1 MLTSD
6 YIAIV
11 AVIVSIISIVVSIY
25 IYNNQKTYI
34 KTQHELNKLLLE
46 KERKEVETLEEAFV
60 SANVVKL
67 GTGKNRIR
75 IFNKG
80 KGRANNVN
88 ISYPEDH
95 NWLITNRIFPLEFL
109 DSGQSVEMILSM
121 YMGSQS
127 KIRAILTWN
136 DKAGEKTNEVILTYL

>member
-11 AVIVSIISIVVSIY
+11 AVFVSIISIVVSIC
-25 IYNNQKTYI
+25 IYKNQKTYI

-67 GTGKNRIR
+67 GNGKNRIR